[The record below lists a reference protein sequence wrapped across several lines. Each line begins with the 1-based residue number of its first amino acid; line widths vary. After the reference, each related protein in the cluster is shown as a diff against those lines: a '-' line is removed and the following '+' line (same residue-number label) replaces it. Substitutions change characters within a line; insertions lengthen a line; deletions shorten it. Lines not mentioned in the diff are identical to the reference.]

1 MLKKT
6 TFLLLFTIFHSLYS
20 QNLSAQ
26 TGTLQGIIADK
37 ITGETII
44 GANVIIEGT
53 TTGTSTDLNG
63 EFKLNLPAGTYNMLV
78 SFISYET
85 VLIESVRVE
94 SGKTAYL
101 NVSLEEVSTAI
112 EGVEIVA
119 RKVTHTEMSLISA
132 IKASNVVASGISA
145 QQISRSQ
152 DSDAAAVVKRI
163 PGVTIVDDRFIMIRG
178 LAERYNPTF
187 LHNIPAPSMETDV
200 KSFSFDIIPSNLID
214 RIMIYKSP
222 SPELPGDFAGGVV
235 KIYTKTITDE
245 NFISINY
252 STGYDESSSF
262 GNFYEQSHG
271 KYRWLG
277 FNDKVNSLP
286 SGFPASIGS
295 LGIDQVK
302 IQEAGR
308 MLNNNWVPN
317 EVNAGLNHSFALFGA
332 YKFNIG
338 KLEIGNVSSV
348 TYNNS
353 KSVDNILRH
362 DYDAYD
368 FDQDRSSFLFE
379 FNDSKNSGKVR
390 SGFLHN
396 WSLNYGTNH
405 KIEFVNLFNQ
415 LNQTDYTFRTG
426 PNYDFN
432 FYGKLHGFYQKYRS
446 IYSGQLNGTHEFFDQ
461 KTIVSWTVGLGK
473 SYMEEPDYRRFRSQM
488 DTVTREVTLFIPQGA
503 AATYFL
509 GRFYSEL
516 EENTKT
522 GRLDITQRFT
532 FPNSPNFIPE
542 ISVGAYYEDKER
554 SFDARNLGYIQ
565 ANSTLF
571 NNDFI
576 NVTIDSLFHPDNINP
591 TTGIKIDE
599 QTNPSDSYS
608 GSNKMLAGYAMVK
621 IPFTP
626 KITLTGGIRI
636 EDNLYQLN
644 SNKLT
649 GEPVNVNNPSLDVLP
664 SANLSYNFTE
674 RTLVRL
680 AVGKTLNRP
689 EFRELAP
696 FGFYDFNYNRT
707 LKGNFDSLSTA
718 YISNYEIRWE
728 HYPAVGEII
737 TLGIFYKDFNGPI
750 ELEFT
755 DGGGSGGIKS
765 FRPVN
770 GNAFSLGAELEIR
783 KSLEGLFNSGFL
795 DKLTLLFN
803 GALIKSE
810 ITGVG
815 IRKRPMMGQSPYV
828 FNTGLFYRDVEKKLQ
843 VNITHNIIGRRIMV
857 VGTSYLPDTYEM
869 PRHLVDLTVTKGF
882 GRHFEFK
889 AGIRDLLKPAIVL
902 LQDANEDGEYDKKN
916 DQIIEKYTPGT
927 IFSFGLT
934 YKL

>member
-6 TFLLLFTIFHSLYS
+6 TLLLLFTIFHSLYS

-63 EFKLNLPAGTYNMLV
+63 EFKLNLPAGTYNVLV

-85 VLIESVRVE
+85 VLIEGVRVE

-101 NVSLEEVSTAI
+101 NVSLEEVSTTI

-152 DSDAAAVVKRI
+152 DTDAAAVVKRI
-163 PGVTIVDDRFIMIRG
+163 PGVTIIDDRFIMIRG

-187 LHNIPAPSMETDV
+187 LHNIPAPSMEIDV

-222 SPELPGDFAGGVV
+222 SPELSGDFAGGVV
-235 KIYTKTITDE
+235 EVFTKTISDE
-245 NFISINY
+245 NFISINF

-262 GNFYEQSHG
+262 GNFYEQRQG
-271 KYRWLG
+271 KNHWLG
-277 FNDKVNSLP
+277 FNDKVNALP
-286 SGFPASIGS
+286 SDFPSNLRT
-295 LGIDQVK
+295 LGTDQTK

-317 EVNAGLNHSFALFGA
+317 QVNAGLNHSFALFGA
-332 YKFNIG
+332 YRFSLG
-338 KLEIGNVSSV
+338 KLEIGNVTSV
-348 TYNNS
+348 THGNT
-353 KSVDNILRH
+353 KSVDNILRY
-362 DYDAYD
+362 DYNAYN
-368 FDQDRSSFLFE
+368 FDQDRSSPLYQ

-405 KIEFVNLFNQ
+405 KIEFINLFNQ
-415 LNQTDYTFRTG
+415 LNQTHYTFRTG
-426 PNYDFN
+426 PHYDFD
-432 FYGKLHGFYQKYRS
+432 FYANNHSFYQKYRR
-446 IYSGQLNGTHEFFDQ
+446 IYSGQLNGTHEFFNQ
-461 KTIVSWTVGLGK
+461 KTIVKWTAGLGK
-473 SYMEEPDYRRFRSQM
+473 SYMEEPDYRRFRSDL
-488 DTVTREVTLFIPQGA
+488 DTVTKELTLYVPTGA

-516 EENTKT
+516 EENIKT
-522 GRLDITQRFT
+522 GRIDITQRFT

-542 ISVGAYYEDKER
+542 ISVGAYYENKER
-554 SFDARNLGYIQ
+554 TFDSRNLGYTR
-565 ANSTLF
+565 ANSALF
-571 NNDFI
+571 DQDLIFA
-576 NVTIDSLFHPDNINP
+576 TIDSLFHPDNINP
-591 TTGIKIDE
+591 TNGIKIDE

-608 GSNKMLAGYAMVK
+608 GSNKLIAGYTMVK
-621 IPFTP
+621 IPFTR

-636 EDNLYQLN
+636 EDNDYRLTSN
-644 SNKLT
+644 SLT
-649 GEPVNVNNPSLDVLP
+649 GDPVNRINLSVDILP

-674 RTLVRL
+674 RTLVRF
-680 AVGKTLNRP
+680 AYGKTLNRP

-696 FGFYDFNYNRT
+696 FGFYDFDYNRT
-707 LKGNFDSLSTA
+707 LKGNIALLSAKIT
-718 YISNYEIRWE
+718 NYEMRWE
-728 HYPAVGEII
+728 YYPAVGEMI
-737 TLGIFYKDFNGPI
+737 TLGVFYKDFDYPI
-750 ELEFT
+750 ELRFT
-755 DGGGSGGIKS
+755 DGGGSGGAKS
-765 FRPVN
+765 FEPFN
-770 GNAFSLGAELEIR
+770 GNAFSVGTELEIR
-783 KSLEGLFNSGFL
+783 KSLEGLFNSRIL
-795 DKLTLLFN
+795 DKITLLFN

-828 FNTGLFYRDVEKKLQ
+828 FNTGLFYRDLERKLQ
-843 VNITHNIIGRRIMV
+843 VNVLHNIIGKRIMV
-857 VGTSYLPDTYEM
+857 IGTSYIPDTYEM
-869 PRHLVDLTVTKGF
+869 PRHLLDITVTKGF

-889 AGIRDLLKPAIVL
+889 AGIRDLLKPAIIL
-902 LQDANEDGEYDKKN
+902 LQDANEDGVFDKKN

>member
-1 MLKKT
+1 MKKPASFIFSI
-6 TFLLLFTIFHSLYS
+6 FLLIITSSSI
-20 QNLSAQ
+20 LSQ

-44 GANVIIEGT
+44 GANVVIQGT

-63 EFKLNLPAGTYNMLV
+63 EFKLNLPAGAHNVLV

-85 VLIESVRVE
+85 VLIENVKVE
-94 SGKTAYL
+94 GGRTTYL
-101 NVSLEEVSTAI
+101 NVSLEEVSTSI

-119 RKVTHTEMSLISA
+119 RRVTHTEMSLISA
-132 IKASNVVASGISA
+132 IKASNVVVSGISA

-163 PGVTIVDDRFIMIRG
+163 PGVTIVNDRFIMIRG

-187 LHNIPAPSMETDV
+187 LHSIPAPSMETDV

-262 GNFYEQSHG
+262 GNFYEQTHG
-271 KYRWLG
+271 KNRWLG

-286 SGFPASIGS
+286 AEFPENLRA
-295 LGIDQVK
+295 LGTNQVK

-332 YKFNIG
+332 YKFSLG

-353 KSVDNILRH
+353 KSVDNVLRH
-362 DYDAYD
+362 DYNAYN
-368 FDQDRSSFLFE
+368 FDLDQSSFLFE
-379 FNDSKNSGKVR
+379 FNDLKNSGKVR

-415 LNQTDYTFRTG
+415 LNQTDYTFRSG
-426 PNYDFN
+426 PNFDFN
-432 FYGKLHGFYQKYRS
+432 FYANNHDFYQRYRS

-461 KTIVSWTVGLGK
+461 KTIINWTAGLGK
-473 SYMEEPDYRRFRSQM
+473 SYMEEPDYRRFRSDL
-488 DTVTREVTLFIPQGA
+488 DTLTNELTLYVPAGA

-509 GRFYSEL
+509 GRFYSNL
-516 EENTKT
+516 EENAKT

-542 ISVGAYYEDKER
+542 ISAGVYYENKER
-554 SFDARNLGYIQ
+554 TFDSRNLGYVR

-571 NNDFI
+571 DQNLIFAG
-576 NVTIDSLFHPDNINP
+576 IDSLFHPDNINP

-599 QTNPSDSYS
+599 QTNPSDSYT
-608 GSNKMLAGYAMVK
+608 GSNKMFAAYAMVK
-621 IPFTP
+621 IPFTR
-626 KITLTGGIRI
+626 KITLTGGVRI
-636 EDNLYQLN
+636 EDNVYKLN
-644 SNKLT
+644 SNTLT
-649 GEPVNVNNPSLDVLP
+649 GDPVNVDNPSLDILP

-680 AVGKTLNRP
+680 ALGKTLNRP

-707 LKGNFDSLSTA
+707 LVGNPGLSDA
-718 YISNYEIRWE
+718 DISNYEIRWE

-737 TLGIFYKDFNGPI
+737 TLGIYYKDYKGPI
-750 ELEFT
+750 EYEFR

-765 FRPVN
+765 FWPVN
-770 GNAFSLGAELEIR
+770 GNATSIGTELEIR
-783 KSLEGLFNSGFL
+783 KSLEGLFNSKFL

-803 GALIKSE
+803 GSLIKSE
-810 ITGVG
+810 ITGIGV
-815 IRKRPMMGQSPYV
+815 RKRPMMGQSPYV
-828 FNTGLFYRDVEKKLQ
+828 FNTGLFYRDLERKLQ
-843 VNITHNIIGRRIMV
+843 VNVLHNIIGKRIMV
-857 VGTSYLPDTYEM
+857 IGTTYIPDTYEM
-869 PRHLVDLTVTKGF
+869 PRHLLDITVTKGF

-889 AGIRDLLKPAIVL
+889 AGIRDLLKPAFVL
-902 LQDANEDGEYDKKN
+902 LQDANEDGVFDKKN
-916 DQIIEKYTPGT
+916 DQIIEKFTPGT
-927 IFSFGLT
+927 IFSLGLT

>member
-1 MLKKT
+1 MPKKILI
-6 TFLLLFTIFHSLYS
+6 LLLLTIFISLHS
-20 QNLSAQ
+20 QITSAQ
-26 TGTLQGIIADK
+26 SGTLQGVVTDK
-37 ITGETII
+37 VTGETII
-44 GANVIIEGT
+44 GANVVIEGT
-53 TTGTSTDLNG
+53 TIGTSTDLNG
-63 EFKLNLPAGTYNMLV
+63 EFKLNAPSGTHNIQV

-85 VLIESVRVE
+85 VVIENVKLEGSR
-94 SGKTAYL
+94 TTYL
-101 NVSLEEVSTAI
+101 NISLEEVSTAI
-112 EGVEIVA
+112 EGVQITA
-119 RKVTHTEMSLISA
+119 RRVTHTEMSLISA
-132 IKASNVVASGISA
+132 IKASNVVVSGISA

-152 DSDAAAVVKRI
+152 DTDAAAVVKRI
-163 PGVTIVDDRFIMIRG
+163 PGVTIIDDRFIMIRG

-222 SPELPGDFAGGVV
+222 SPELQGDFSGGVV

-271 KYRWLG
+271 KNRWLG

-286 SGFPASIGS
+286 ADFPSNLRA
-295 LGIDQVK
+295 LGTDQVK

-332 YKFNIG
+332 YKFSLG
-338 KLEIGNVSSV
+338 KVEIGNVTSV

-353 KSVDNILRH
+353 KSIDNILRL
-362 DYDAYD
+362 DYNAYN
-368 FDQDRSSFLFE
+368 FDQDRSSPLFQ

-390 SGFLHN
+390 SGFMHN
-396 WSLNYGTNH
+396 WAINYGANH
-405 KIEFVNLFNQ
+405 KIEFINLFNQ
-415 LNQTDYTFRTG
+415 LNQTDYTFRSG
-426 PNYDFN
+426 PNYDFDFFAN
-432 FYGKLHGFYQKYRS
+432 NHSFYQKYRR

-461 KTIVSWTVGLGK
+461 KTLINWTAGMGK
-473 SYMEEPDYRRFRSQM
+473 SYMEEPDYRRFRSDM
-488 DTVTREVTLFIPQGA
+488 DTVTKELTLYIPTGA

-516 EENTKT
+516 EENIKT
-522 GRLDITQRFT
+522 GRIDITQRFT

-542 ISVGAYYEDKER
+542 IRVGAYYENKAR
-554 SFDARNLGYIQ
+554 TFMGRNLGYIRSS
-565 ANSTLF
+565 STLF
-571 NNDFI
+571 NQDLIFE
-576 NVTIDSLFHPDNINP
+576 TIDSLFHPDNINP

-608 GSNKMLAGYAMVK
+608 GSNKMLAGFAMVK

-636 EDNLYQLN
+636 EDNVYQLN
-644 SNKLT
+644 SNTLT
-649 GEPVNVNNPSLDVLP
+649 GDPVNVNNPSLDILP

-674 RTLVRL
+674 RTLVRV
-680 AVGKTLNRP
+680 AYGKTLNRP

-707 LKGNFDSLSTA
+707 LVGNIALSNA
-718 YISNYEIRWE
+718 AISNYEIRWE
-728 HYPAVGEII
+728 HYPSVGEMI

-750 ELEFT
+750 EFEFR

-765 FRPVN
+765 FWPVN
-770 GNAFSLGAELEIR
+770 GNATSVGAELEIR
-783 KSLEGLFNSGFL
+783 KSLDGMFDSGFL
-795 DKLTLLFN
+795 NKITLLFN

-828 FNTGLFYRDVEKKLQ
+828 FNSGLYYRDTEKQLQ

-857 VGTSYLPDTYEM
+857 IGTSYIPDTFEM
-869 PRHLVDLTVTKGF
+869 PRHLLDLTVTKGF

-902 LQDANEDGEYDKKN
+902 LQDANEDGKYDKKK